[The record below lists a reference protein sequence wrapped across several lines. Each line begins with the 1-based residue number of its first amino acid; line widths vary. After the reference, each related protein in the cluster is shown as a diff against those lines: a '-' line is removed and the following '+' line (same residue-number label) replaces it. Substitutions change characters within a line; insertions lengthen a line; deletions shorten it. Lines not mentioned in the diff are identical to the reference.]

1 MTMMKKIDIKSLLKE
16 HYDSL
21 YNIEYDKIDKKEI
34 LHKDYLSIFL
44 LFILP
49 LILSIPITLFLGFV
63 ETSFSNSLLTC
74 LSILSPLMF
83 GFFPII
89 YELTD
94 NEKINPKSK
103 EVIKEFKANVLF
115 TMILSFLTLGLVLF
129 WTLIEPTLTMKN
141 LQHVLKEY
149 TPSIINI
156 IKFLCSMSIFYLIIS
171 LGLHILMIIQ
181 RFNFLINEFIKFRM
195 NNKNT

>member
-1 MTMMKKIDIKSLLKE
+1 MMKKINIKSLLKE

-21 YNIEYDKIDKKEI
+21 YNIEYDKITKKEI
-34 LHKDYLSIFL
+34 HHKDYRSIFL

-49 LILSIPITLFLGFV
+49 LILSIPITIFFGFV

-103 EVIKEFKANVLF
+103 EFIKEFKANVLF

-129 WTLIEPTLTMKN
+129 WTLINPTLTMKN
-141 LQHVLKEY
+141 LQLVLKEY
-149 TPSIINI
+149 TPLITSI
-156 IKFLCSMSIFYLIIS
+156 IKFLYSMIIFYLIIS

-181 RFNFLINEFIKFRM
+181 RFNFLINEFIKFQM

>member
-1 MTMMKKIDIKSLLKE
+1 MMKKIDIRLLIKE
-16 HYDSL
+16 HYKTL
-21 YNIEYDKIDKKEI
+21 YNIEYDKITKKEI
-34 LHKDYLSIFL
+34 RHKDYRGIFL
-44 LFILP
+44 LFFLP
-49 LILSIPITLFLGFV
+49 LILSFILTTLFGFV
-63 ETSFSNSLLTC
+63 EASFSNSLLTC

-103 EVIKEFKANVLF
+103 EYIKEFKSNVLF

-129 WTLIEPTLTMKN
+129 WTLINPTLTLEN
-141 LQHVLKEY
+141 LQNVLKDY
-149 TPSIINI
+149 TPLIISIIKYSCSI
-156 IKFLCSMSIFYLIIS
+156 IIFYFSIS

-181 RFNFLINEFIKFRM
+181 RFNFLINEFIKFQM